1 MVIFFYPRFRENNN
15 AYLKRQLLKITKVT
29 SVAIVIYLVYS
40 FLKGEMTISSLVSI
54 KRWGLLFLFNVF
66 NSGCSFMVFISIYIC
81 IANRLFCEKITNF
94 LIFQIFIMGGDSL
107 FDTYNCVT
115 MFFWGIPV
123 VLYRNWLFTGIPFFV
138 LGMYIYKMDLENK
151 INVCFLEIGILLF
164 SVLSI
169 FGWHFS

>member
-54 KRWGLLFLFNVF
+54 KRWGLLFLFNVSTVGVHLWYLLAYIYVLLIVYF
-66 NSGCSFMVFISIYIC
+66 VKKSQISD
-81 IANRLFCEKITNF
+81 
-94 LIFQIFIMGGDSL
+94 FQIFIMGGDSL

-115 MFFWGIPV
+115 MFFWGDTSRFI
-123 VLYRNWLFTGIPFFV
+123 
-138 LGMYIYKMDLENK
+138 
-151 INVCFLEIGILLF
+151 
-164 SVLSI
+164 S
-169 FGWHFS
+169 